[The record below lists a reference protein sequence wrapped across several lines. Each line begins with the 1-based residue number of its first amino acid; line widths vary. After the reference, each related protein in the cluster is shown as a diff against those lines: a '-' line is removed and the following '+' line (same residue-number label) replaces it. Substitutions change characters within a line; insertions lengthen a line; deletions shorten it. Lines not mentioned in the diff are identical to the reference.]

1 MPYALL
7 LQARMV
13 PRCRTIHSMLIH
25 FRHQVV
31 PVLLNRFREREETVK
46 GEVFATFVSLL
57 QQVRLLNC

>member
-13 PRCRTIHSMLIH
+13 PKCRSIQSMFIYSQ
-25 FRHQVV
+25 HQVV

>member
-1 MPYALL
+1 ML
-7 LQARMV
+7 LQAQAV
-13 PRCRTIHSMLIH
+13 QKCAISNSKFIHPQ
-25 FRHQVV
+25 HQVV